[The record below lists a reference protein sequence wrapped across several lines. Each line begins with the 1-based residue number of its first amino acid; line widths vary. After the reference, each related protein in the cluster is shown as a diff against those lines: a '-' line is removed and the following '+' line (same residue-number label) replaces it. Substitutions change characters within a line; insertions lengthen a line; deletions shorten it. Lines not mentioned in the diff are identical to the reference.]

1 MPTANLLPNSD
12 ISNSP
17 AWTLSTG
24 SDIHVL
30 LADDHTGN
38 PLADGSQITTTSSGT
53 ICIVGFTDFDNTD
66 VASID
71 SVQGVLKIGLRAR
84 GEDFQIGMAI
94 SNNGSGAADW
104 AEEVQYD
111 TASAGWMT
119 KIFTARTTSTSGG
132 SAWTDTDL
140 DNIAMKIHA
149 YALSGN
155 TLRATYAYFIV
166 TYTEVGAAVA
176 DNATFFGANF

>member
-1 MPTANLLPNSD
+1 MPTVNLLPD
-12 ISNSP
+12 TDLANSP

-30 LADDHTGN
+30 LADDDTGN
-38 PLADGSQITTTSSGT
+38 PLADGSQITTTSAGP
-53 ICIVGFTDFDNTD
+53 ICKVGFGDFDDTL
-66 VASID
+66 VASIT
-71 SVQGVLKIGLRAR
+71 SVQAIMKVGLRAR
-84 GEDFQIGMAI
+84 GEDYQIGMAI

-104 AEEVQYD
+104 AEEVQD
-111 TASAGWMT
+111 NDASAGWNT
-119 KIFTARTTSTSGG
+119 HYFTARTTSTSGG

-155 TLRATYAYFIV
+155 TLRVTYAYYVV
-166 TYTEVGAAVA
+166 TYAAAVSA
-176 DNATFFGANF
+176 DNATFFGTNF